1 MCKFFKRLFSIVLLI
16 AALVTAFTLPA
27 WAAGPP
33 NIVTNGD
40 FSDGLNH
47 WTNSGN
53 RPWTVSGGVA
63 TVTVPYISS
72 GYNYA
77 LITQCIKITHQPDGD
92 FWTLSVNG
100 TIAGPGYGYVYA
112 DFWSDQNCGG
122 YGGYPIDYQETPLA
136 TPSSTMF
143 WEDPAAGSVQVGVW
157 CHQQSPGV
165 STVCTADDIYLGGQ
179 SATAV
184 TLARLNARSQEFQP
198 LILLPLSLAL
208 FGLVV
213 ILRRVV
219 RARNAPSANEMG

>member
-1 MCKFFKRLFSIVLLI
+1 
-16 AALVTAFTLPA
+16 LPA

-63 TVTVPYISS
+63 TVTLPS
-72 GYNYA
+72 GGGNNYA
-77 LITQCIKITHQPDGD
+77 LITQCIRITQQPYGD
-92 FWTLSVNG
+92 WTLSVNG

-112 DFWSDQNCGG
+112 EFWSDQNCGG
-122 YGGYPIDYQETPLA
+122 DWIDFQWILLE
-136 TPSSTMF
+136 TPSSTTF
-143 WEDPAAGSVQVGVW
+143 PKDITAGSVQVYVE
-157 CHQQSPGV
+157 CYQYSGV

-213 ILRRVV
+213 ILWRVV

>member
-1 MCKFFKRLFSIVLLI
+1 MCKFFKRLFSIVLLT

-47 WTNSGN
+47 WTNSGT

-63 TVTVPYISS
+63 TVTVSD
-72 GYNYA
+72 NDA
-77 LITQCIKITHQPDGD
+77 LITQCIRITHQPIGNN
-92 FWTLSVNG
+92 WTLSVNG
-100 TIAGPGYGYVYA
+100 TIVGPGYGYVFA
-112 DFWSDQNCGG
+112 EFWSDQNCGG
-122 YGGYPIDYQETPLA
+122 SWIDYQETPLVWW
-136 TPSSTMF
+136 SSIEF
-143 WEDPAAGSVQVGVW
+143 WEDPAARSVQVGVW
-157 CHQQSPGV
+157 CQDYSGV
-165 STVCTADDIYLGGQ
+165 STCTADDFYLGGE

-184 TLARLNARSQEFQP
+184 TLAKLNARPREFQP
-198 LILLPLSLAL
+198 LILLPLSLVL

>member
-47 WTNSGN
+47 WTNSGT

-63 TVTVPYISS
+63 TVTLPS
-72 GYNYA
+72 GGFGNYA
-77 LITQCIKITHQPDGD
+77 LITQCIRITNQPAGD
-92 FWTLSVNG
+92 WWTLSVNG
-100 TIAGPGYGYVYA
+100 TRVGSGEGYVWA
-112 DFWSDQNCGG
+112 LFDSSSDCSNWDG
-122 YGGYPIDYQETPLA
+122 DYYYVDLGSSNSFYDA
-136 TPSSTMF
+136 T
-143 WEDPAAGSVQVGVW
+143 AYGSVQVNVECYQYSGEV
-157 CHQQSPGV
+157 
-165 STVCTADDIYLGGQ
+165 TCTADNLFLGGQ

-213 ILRRVV
+213 ILRRGSKG
-219 RARNAPSANEMG
+219 A

>member
-40 FSDGLNH
+40 FSEGLNH
-47 WTNSGN
+47 WTDSGN

-63 TVTVPYISS
+63 TVTLPS
-72 GYNYA
+72 GGGGNYA
-77 LITQCIKITHQPDGD
+77 LITQCIRITHQPYGD
-92 FWTLSVNG
+92 WTLSVNG
-100 TIAGPGYGYVYA
+100 TIAGPGYGYVWA
-112 DFWSDQNCGG
+112 EFWSDQNCGG
-122 YGGYPIDYQETPLA
+122 DWIDFQWILLE
-136 TPSSTMF
+136 TPSSTTF
-143 WEDPAAGSVQVGVW
+143 PKDITAGSVQVYVECYQYSGE
-157 CHQQSPGV
+157 
-165 STVCTADDIYLGGQ
+165 STVCTADDIYLGGE

-213 ILRRVV
+213 ILRRGSKG
-219 RARNAPSANEMG
+219 A